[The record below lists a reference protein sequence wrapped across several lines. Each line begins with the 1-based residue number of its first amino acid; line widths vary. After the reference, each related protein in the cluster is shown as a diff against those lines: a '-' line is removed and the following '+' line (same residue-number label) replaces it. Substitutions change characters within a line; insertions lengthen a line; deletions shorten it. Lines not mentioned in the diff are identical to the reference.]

1 MHHPY
6 MHIYISI
13 YIYGTICLL
22 FWDKAG
28 LADDVSADLMTRL
41 ALGRSGEEKGFVEAV
56 MFCDG
61 IDRAATAFWRAKGLT
76 TEL

>member
-1 MHHPY
+1 
-6 MHIYISI
+6 MHIYIYI
-13 YIYGTICLL
+13 YIYL
-22 FWDKAG
+22 FLDKAG
-28 LADDVSADLMTRL
+28 LADDVSATLMTRL
-41 ALGRSGEEKGFVEAV
+41 ALGRSGEDKGFVEAV